1 MLLRFP
7 LEVEVSGLGAH
18 RCACGFEYL
27 QSRFFRSYRSNTSE
41 SNPLQRAVA
50 WNTSCGRCAAAMAKQ
65 HLDPHLHPK
74 PQRGNV
80 TAAGLSAEDGVH
92 RNMLFSR
99 LNSGTFLFVFVFAA
113 ALALSAQDPSPPPAK
128 APAQTIE
135 SNRLTIEVTGGEKA
149 VPVENASVY
158 VKYVEEHV
166 IKKDKKLELNVKT
179 NREGVAHV
187 AEAPLGRALIQ
198 IIAEGWK
205 TYGRWYDITDP
216 HQVIKVRLERPP
228 KWY

>member
-1 MLLRFP
+1 VSQFP
-7 LEVEVSGLGAH
+7 LL
-18 RCACGFEYL
+18 L
-27 QSRFFRSYRSNTSE
+27 
-41 SNPLQRAVA
+41 AVA
-50 WNTSCGRCAAAMAKQ
+50 WDASVSLKPHRAKQ
-65 HLDPHLHPK
+65 HPAPHLHLN

-80 TAAGLSAEDGVH
+80 TSSGLSAEDGVH
-92 RNMLFSR
+92 RNMIFSR
-99 LNSGTFLFVFVFAA
+99 TKSGTLLFALVFAV
-113 ALALSAQDPSPPPAK
+113 ALTVSAQDPPAPPSKTPS
-128 APAQTIE
+128 QTSE
-135 SNRLTIEVTGGEKA
+135 SNRLTIEVTGGEKS
-149 VPVENASVY
+149 VPVENASIY

-166 IKKDKKLELNVKT
+166 IKRDKKLELNVKT
-179 NREGVAHV
+179 NREGIAHV

>member
-1 MLLRFP
+1 MNFSRLRFP
-7 LEVEVSGLGAH
+7 GLV
-18 RCACGFEYL
+18 FIFL
-27 QSRFFRSYRSNTSE
+27 
-41 SNPLQRAVA
+41 VA
-50 WNTSCGRCAAAMAKQ
+50 
-65 HLDPHLHPK
+65 
-74 PQRGNV
+74 
-80 TAAGLSAEDGVH
+80 TAICVA
-92 RNMLFSR
+92 
-99 LNSGTFLFVFVFAA
+99 
-113 ALALSAQDPSPPPAK
+113 AQDPSPPPSQT
-128 APAQTIE
+128 PAQTTQPT
-135 SNRLTIEVTGGEKA
+135 RLTIEVTGGEKA

-187 AEAPLGRALIQ
+187 AEAPLGRALVQ

-216 HQVIKVRLERPP
+216 HQVIKIRLERPP